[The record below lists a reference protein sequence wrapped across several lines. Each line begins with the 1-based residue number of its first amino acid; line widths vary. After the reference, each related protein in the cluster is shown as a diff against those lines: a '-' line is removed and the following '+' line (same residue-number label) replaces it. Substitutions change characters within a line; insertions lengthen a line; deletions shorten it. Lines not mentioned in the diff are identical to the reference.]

1 MDVHPSTLS
10 SSGIAMLPRTRL
22 SCFGFLLLT
31 LGLAACDPTGVAEV
45 ETAVSLRDTREA
57 QIALA
62 RFDRDHRRVGRGSPD
77 LDGPLGQSPI
87 DIPVRKT
94 RKFLSSDPVI
104 RYTPFPLARVKNTG
118 ENLKVYASG
127 SSHISIGGKRYEL
140 AQFHFHRT
148 SEHAIQGKRA
158 PMEVHLV
165 HVASDGAI
173 AVIGSLMEQGP
184 ASRALQPLWALTPES
199 PSEVASTAMFDP
211 RHLLPRLDSPYF
223 TYSGSLTTPPFTVG
237 LTWIV
242 QKEAIRL
249 SAQQLRA
256 YAHIF
261 EEEDARPLQPVGER
275 TVFERTGRKR

>member
-1 MDVHPSTLS
+1 
-10 SSGIAMLPRTRL
+10 MLPRTRL
-22 SCFGFLLLT
+22 SSFGLLFM
-31 LGLAACDPTGVAEV
+31 LGLVACDSTGVAEV
-45 ETAVSLRDTREA
+45 ETFASLRDTREA
-57 QIALA
+57 QTALA
-62 RFDRDHRRVGRGSPD
+62 RFERDHRRVGRGSPD

-87 DIPVRKT
+87 DIPNKT

-104 RYTPFPLARVKNTG
+104 RYSAFPLARVKNTG

-127 SSHISIGGKRYEL
+127 TSHISIGGKRYEL

-148 SEHAIQGKRA
+148 SEHAIRGKRA

-184 ASRALQPLWALTPES
+184 TSRALQPLWALAPES
-199 PSEVASTAMFDP
+199 PSEVSSPAMFDP

-223 TYSGSLTTPPFTVG
+223 TYSGSLTTPPFTAG

-261 EEEDARPLQPVGER
+261 EEEDARPLQPIGER
-275 TVFERTGRKR
+275 TVYERTGRGR